1 MDKELFYHTV
11 ATETAKA
18 YVSNNMPLN
27 INSGS
32 ANYAKDFA
40 EKYIEAYEIAK
51 NVGGAGAGGGGRA
64 GASLIIFAASD
75 KIACA
80 LCTEIPLSER
90 TFITSII

>member
-11 ATETAKA
+11 AAETAKA
-18 YVSNNMPLN
+18 YVSNNMPLY

-51 NVGGAGAGGGGRA
+51 NVDVAN
-64 GASLIIFAASD
+64 SNMN
-75 KIACA
+75 
-80 LCTEIPLSER
+80 
-90 TFITSII
+90 

>member
-11 ATETAKA
+11 ATETAKV
-18 YVSNNMPLN
+18 YVSNNMPLY

-51 NVGGAGAGGGGRA
+51 NVDVAN
-64 GASLIIFAASD
+64 SNMN
-75 KIACA
+75 
-80 LCTEIPLSER
+80 
-90 TFITSII
+90 

>member
-11 ATETAKA
+11 ATETAKT
-18 YVSNNMPLN
+18 YVSNNMPLY

-51 NVGGAGAGGGGRA
+51 NVDVAN
-64 GASLIIFAASD
+64 SNMN
-75 KIACA
+75 
-80 LCTEIPLSER
+80 
-90 TFITSII
+90 

>member
-18 YVSNNMPLN
+18 YVSSNMPDY
-27 INSGS
+27 IESGS

-51 NVGGAGAGGGGRA
+51 NVDVAN
-64 GASLIIFAASD
+64 SNMN
-75 KIACA
+75 
-80 LCTEIPLSER
+80 
-90 TFITSII
+90 